1 MMHKKL
7 LIGFTVFF
15 SVSVFAQSKNETVL
29 HALLSKVAVVKFDDF
44 KTHALVLKK
53 DSSAK
58 LLFARE
64 EAYESFKI
72 VKNFN
77 NKAYKYMAFFDVEYD
92 KADFTVNN
100 FERML
105 SSIGREIFFPKL
117 TFIEQDSSLFT
128 FIMQQENSE
137 YFNAEV
143 DEYTFKLLYDSA
155 TQKHKCSVELSITN
169 AQYLIPFYNDSLI
182 IYKLKPLVSANQFVK
197 SSYQKNKDKN
207 GYYTVYTGTSND
219 NYIRIEIEKD
229 ESTKE
234 KQTILKGKFKFVLS
248 KNDHFY
254 LRDLKELFKYCF
266 DDGTADVMIDESDIP
281 SDTSKF
287 ENAYG
292 KIVQLS
298 MSSYT
303 ITKNYFR
310 VHVDYEDEEDLKKVF
325 PELTIDFTF
334 FEDQGKKDKSKTY
347 YWAKTSNNV
356 DEKLQQSLDVLCK
369 EAKKNSTYL
378 QVKNDEILTDT
389 LILNV
394 INSDF
399 TLRYIKQI
407 EVQGFTILRADESN
421 VIYLVKKL
429 SGNLE
434 ADNSLIQ
441 TSMFQI
447 GNALPKNFVFSKDFY
462 TRYQPLDNFKNQI
475 KLGAEFNENIFSEMY
490 NYKFERDA
498 LLNISFEKKVHTLP
512 DYTEN
517 TYLIIRI
524 EKS

>member
-29 HALLSKVAVVKFDDF
+29 HALLSKVAVAKFDDF
-44 KTHALVLKK
+44 KTHALALKK

-58 LLFARE
+58 LLFAKE

-92 KADFTVNN
+92 KVDFTVNN

-105 SSIGREIFFPKL
+105 SSTGRERFFPKL
-117 TFIEQDSSLFT
+117 KFIEQDSSLFT

-137 YFNAEV
+137 YYNAEV

-155 TQKHKCSVELSITN
+155 TQKHKCSVELYITN
-169 AQYLIPFYNDSLI
+169 AQYLIPFYNDSHI
-182 IYKLKPLVSANQFVK
+182 VYKLKPLVSANQFVK
-197 SSYQKNKDKN
+197 SSYQKKKDKN
-207 GYYTVYTGTSND
+207 GYYTVYAGTNND
-219 NYIRIEIEKD
+219 NFIRIEIDKD
-229 ESTKE
+229 EATKQ
-234 KQTILKGKFKFVLS
+234 KQTKLKGKFKFVLS
-248 KNDHFY
+248 RYDHFY

-266 DDGTADVMIDESDIP
+266 NDSTADVVIDESDIP
-281 SDTSKF
+281 TDTSKF
-287 ENAYG
+287 EDAYG
-292 KIVQLS
+292 RIVQLS
-298 MSSYT
+298 TSSYT

-310 VHVDYEDEEDLKKVF
+310 VHIDYEDEEDFKKTF
-325 PELTIDFTF
+325 TELTIDFTF
-334 FEDQGKKDKSKTY
+334 FDDQGKKDKTY
-347 YWAKTSNNV
+347 HWAKTSNNV

-369 EAKKNSTYL
+369 EAKNRSTYN
-378 QVKNDEILTDT
+378 QDKSDEVLNDT
-389 LILNV
+389 LLLNV

-399 TLRYIKQI
+399 TLLYIKQT

-429 SGNLE
+429 SGNVE
-434 ADNSLIQ
+434 ADNHIIQ
-441 TSMFQI
+441 NLVYQI
-447 GNALPKNFVFSKDFY
+447 GNALPRNFVFSRDFY

-475 KLGAEFNENIFSEMY
+475 KSGTEFNENIFSEMY

-498 LLNISFEKKVHTLP
+498 LLNISFEKKIHTLP
-512 DYTEN
+512 DYTEK